1 MIFTNLVVSGTI
13 KFNHRMH
20 NLYPKLV
27 KILEICKQFS
37 NKFVNEQGNIPR
49 RGPVP
54 NFGSSRNPGA
64 FVKTDGIE
72 C

>member
-37 NKFVNEQGNIPR
+37 NKFVNEHG
-49 RGPVP
+49 
-54 NFGSSRNPGA
+54 
-64 FVKTDGIE
+64 K
-72 C
+72 